1 MGTSHLR
8 RSSSPAIGSILIIR
22 LDLSCIDLHCCTA
35 LINWTTSNSSPT
47 TVSCK
52 FRPSL
57 YAALPSHIPDSLVYQ
72 SIFSKSLL
80 KDKFKVLMS
89 PLALQLASQ
98 KLRQDNLVMLAT
110 IINQKV
116 VFEKLEPVDP
126 SIVESDDR
134 ESWSLISLPGYHPG
148 KW

>member
-1 MGTSHLR
+1 
-8 RSSSPAIGSILIIR
+8 
-22 LDLSCIDLHCCTA
+22 
-35 LINWTTSNSSPT
+35 
-47 TVSCK
+47 
-52 FRPSL
+52 
-57 YAALPSHIPDSLVYQ
+57 
-72 SIFSKSLL
+72 
-80 KDKFKVLMS
+80 MS

-126 SIVESDDR
+126 TIVESDDR

-148 KW
+148 K

>member
-1 MGTSHLR
+1 
-8 RSSSPAIGSILIIR
+8 
-22 LDLSCIDLHCCTA
+22 
-35 LINWTTSNSSPT
+35 
-47 TVSCK
+47 
-52 FRPSL
+52 
-57 YAALPSHIPDSLVYQ
+57 
-72 SIFSKSLL
+72 
-80 KDKFKVLMS
+80 MS

-148 KW
+148 KWLSLRILLYFRPYLKLTVVGFQQNQWRKKRP